1 MVRYYRGHTLN
12 PMSDDELQRKFAR
25 QAVPVLG
32 DAAADR
38 LATVIWGLDKAEHI
52 AELFDVAAPAA
63 EDS

>member
-1 MVRYYRGHTLN
+1 M
-12 PMSDDELQRKFAR
+12 
-25 QAVPVLG
+25 PVLG
-32 DAAADR
+32 DAAADQ